1 MGSTDLQ
8 RGTSE
13 YATDG
18 GGDCTGK
25 YRERMRGEWGISSSG
40 LLIRYLLR
48 VVDRSGGG
56 YVRDACACNEE
67 GTVSRGMTLPSQRNR
82 ALRGMGD
89 DSTQLTFFGSPSPVA
104 APVYSDPGF
113 DVCDTSTSNCTSA
126 QTVLTPAQLASL
138 SAANTAVNINSAL
151 NQVATPTTTTT
162 NPLLWIVLGSA
173 AIFMFASKR

>member
-1 MGSTDLQ
+1 
-8 RGTSE
+8 
-13 YATDG
+13 
-18 GGDCTGK
+18 
-25 YRERMRGEWGISSSG
+25 MRGEWGVSSSG
-40 LLIRYLLR
+40 LLVRYLLR
-48 VVDRSGGG
+48 VVDRGGWG
-56 YVRDACACNEE
+56 YVRDALACNEE

-113 DVCDTSTSNCTSA
+113 DVCDANGNCTSA
-126 QTVLTPAQLASL
+126 GSVLSSGQLATL
-138 SAANTAVNINSAL
+138 SAANTAINTAGAL
-151 NQVATPTTTTT
+151 SLTAAPTTTT